1 MDIFFATTNKNKFKE
16 ASKIFEA
23 KRIEIKHL
31 ETSYPELQSENLEQI
46 AKYGAIYIANKYKKK
61 IFVEDSG
68 LFIKLLNGFPG
79 PYSAYAYKTI
89 GRKGILR
96 LLHGIENREA
106 VFKSV
111 VAYCEPDKQ
120 PHLFVGEVY
129 GKISFEERG
138 TSGFAF
144 DAIFIP
150 EEGDGRT
157 FAEMKT
163 IEKNR
168 ISHRSRALKN
178 LLEWLVDL

>member
-1 MDIFFATTNKNKFKE
+1 MDIFFATTNQNKFKE
-16 ASKIFEA
+16 ASKIFES

-106 VFKSV
+106 VFN
-111 VAYCEPDKQ
+111 
-120 PHLFVGEVY
+120 
-129 GKISFEERG
+129 
-138 TSGFAF
+138 SGSYS
-144 DAIFIP
+144 I
-150 EEGDGRT
+150 
-157 FAEMKT
+157 
-163 IEKNR
+163 
-168 ISHRSRALKN
+168 
-178 LLEWLVDL
+178 